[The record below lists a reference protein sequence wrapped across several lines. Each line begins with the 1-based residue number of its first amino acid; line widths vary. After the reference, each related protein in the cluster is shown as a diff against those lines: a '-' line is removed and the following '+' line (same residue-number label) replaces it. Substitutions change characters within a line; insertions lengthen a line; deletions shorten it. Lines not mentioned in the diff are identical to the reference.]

1 MGTSTALSQWLAI
14 WSFQSIVHLF
24 FHSLYP
30 FPWRAIPAFR
40 NHNGWGR
47 FQQYPTVFVSFKD
60 IKFYQIVCHLLT
72 TVPNIKHSL
81 KLISTFSYLYYSLI
95 HVMRSPCNMISL
107 TVTTLSP
114 SKILLSLG
122 ETRTHTQISVHLHY
136 NPLQSFHQKSLGLS
150 ANIWTD
156 RCLPILFLLKRHF
169 IQFENV
175 FRKHTAHVSIQF
187 LFYISWWQNPK
198 LLGLE
203 KKSCISTKYFW
214 QSRFFCGP
222 ASIEMWLQ

>member
-14 WSFQSIVHLF
+14 WSFQSIVYLF

-40 NHNGWGR
+40 NRNWWGR
-47 FQQYPTVFVSFKD
+47 FQQHPTVFVSFKD

-95 HVMRSPCNMISL
+95 HVIRSPCNMISL

-122 ETRTHTQISVHLHY
+122 ETYTHTNKRASA
-136 NPLQSFHQKSLGLS
+136 LQSLTIISSKIAWVVSKYLNWSLPPDS
-150 ANIWTD
+150 
-156 RCLPILFLLKRHF
+156 
-169 IQFENV
+169 
-175 FRKHTAHVSIQF
+175 VS
-187 LFYISWWQNPK
+187 
-198 LLGLE
+198 
-203 KKSCISTKYFW
+203 T
-214 QSRFFCGP
+214 
-222 ASIEMWLQ
+222 

>member
-1 MGTSTALSQWLAI
+1 MGTSTALSQWLTI
-14 WSFQSIVHLF
+14 RSFQSIVHLF
-24 FHSLYP
+24 SYSLFP
-30 FPWRAIPAFR
+30 FPWKAIPDFR
-40 NHNGWGR
+40 NHNWWGS
-47 FQQYPTVFVSFKD
+47 FQRHPTVFISFKG
-60 IKFYQIVCHLLT
+60 IRFYKIVCHFLT

-81 KLISTFSYLYYSLI
+81 KLISTFSYLYSSLI

-122 ETRTHTQISVHLHY
+122 ETCTHTQISVHLHY

-175 FRKHTAHVSIQF
+175 LGSTLPMFQFNFFFIFRDGKILNF
-187 LFYISWWQNPK
+187 
-198 LLGLE
+198 
-203 KKSCISTKYFW
+203 
-214 QSRFFCGP
+214 
-222 ASIEMWLQ
+222 